1 MTSVKSLQ
9 KQLLAAVAMVLVAAI
24 AMSSATYAWFV
35 NNATVTA
42 TGAQVKA
49 ATAYSLLISNDNS
62 NFGTTTAF
70 DTEITSLFP
79 VSTAGTLETTAR
91 NQISDKDKTATDAFD
106 LLFAA
111 SNEWDGNF
119 VTSFTEV
126 GKNTAFGDGTY
137 YYTDTIYLKPGQ
149 DGSIYLDSSSLGV
162 AWKTWDTENHTI
174 SSETTY
180 YSFADFYGLEDA
192 TDSSAKAEDLKAYND
207 TLNQAQALLA
217 TLRVG
222 FVVTYPDSSKND
234 AETWVGTYIYQL
246 VAGNLTGNVNTTAVS
261 STNVSAGANG
271 IEGAVSVAAADHK
284 ISVSTSNLKS
294 ATTIVKNATAD
305 GIPVISG
312 ITGSQSA
319 PATATANDVAIV
331 PSATA
336 NTVYTV
342 DTYIWMEGCDV
353 DTVAATLSQFGSGS
367 IDGIQF
373 GFCLGTVS
381 SST

>member
-373 GFCLGTVS
+373 GFCLGTVP

>member
-35 NNATVTA
+35 NNAKVTA
-42 TGAQVKA
+42 TGASVQA
-49 ATAYSLLISNDNS
+49 ATAYSLLISNNNTD
-62 NFGTTTAF
+62 FGTTTAF
-70 DTEITSLFP
+70 DTKIASLFP
-79 VSTAGTLETTAR
+79 VSTAGTLEATAR
-91 NQISDKDKTATDAFD
+91 TQISDKDKTATDAFD

-111 SNEWDGNF
+111 SNEWNGNF

-137 YYTDTIYLKPGQ
+137 YYTDTIYLKAGQ

-162 AWKTWDTENHTI
+162 AWKTWDTENHAI
-174 SSETTY
+174 SSKTTY
-180 YSFADFYGLEDA
+180 YSFADFYGLADA
-192 TDSSAKAEDLKAYND
+192 EDSSAKEADLKAYND
-207 TLNQAQALLA
+207 ALNQAQALLA

-234 AETWVGTYIYQL
+234 AETLVGTYIYQL
-246 VAGNLTGNVNTTAVS
+246 VESNLTGYVNTTAVS
-261 STNVSAGANG
+261 SDNVSAGANG
-271 IEGAVSVAAADHK
+271 VLGAVSVAAADHA
-284 ISVSTSNLKS
+284 ITVTTSNLTTTTNVTN
-294 ATTIVKNATAD
+294 ATTN

-319 PATATANDVAIV
+319 PATATADDVAIV
-331 PSATA
+331 PKATA